1 MPFYGEHSTDQ
12 VIRSFF
18 PDLSHKGT
26 FIDVGAGKPDFL
38 SLSRHFKESG
48 WTVVCIEA
56 NPAFAKLHRDAGNR
70 IVECAASNYNADSVD
85 FTVCKT
91 HLHGLGGI
99 VTMEAASALKSTV
112 RYQKAGAVT
121 SGEIIKVKVR
131 TLDAILAEMPDIKST
146 DVVTIDVEG
155 GELDVLGGF
164 TQRRLYPHLFIIEC
178 LFEDRIGQDMAL
190 MNSLGYKFVTHQV
203 YNYFYLRTS

>member
-1 MPFYGEHSTDQ
+1 MVWYGEFQTDAT
-12 VIRSFF
+12 IRSYF
-18 PDLSHKGT
+18 PDMSYKGT
-26 FIDVGAGKPDFL
+26 LIEVGAGKPDFI
-38 SLSRHFKESG
+38 SLSKHFKESG
-48 WTVVCIEA
+48 WTVICVEA
-56 NPAFAKLHRDAGNR
+56 NPEFARLHREVGNR
-70 IVECAASNYNADSVD
+70 IVECAASNYNADDVN
-85 FTVCKT
+85 FTVCRA
-91 HLHGLGGI
+91 HVSGLGGI
-99 VTMEAASALKSTV
+99 ITMEGASALKSTV

-131 TLDAILAEMPDIKST
+131 TLDSILAEMLDIKST

-164 TQRRLYPHLFIIEC
+164 TQRHLYPYLFVIEC

-190 MNSLGYKFVTHQV
+190 MNSLGYKFVTHQA